1 MAGTPLRELLAA
13 FGFEFDQ
20 NFEREA
26 TASIANVIGAV
37 QSLGQAFVGSAIV
50 SAGTQFVQNMIDVGS
65 ELADTS
71 SQMGISATELAEWRY
86 AAGLAGVEANEL
98 SSALSR
104 VAVLAR
110 GGGGG
115 VFTRLGVS
123 TRDAAGELR
132 RASDILE
139 DTGLA
144 IGAMENETE
153 RTAMAVQVFGRS
165 GRALIPLFRGT
176 RGSIRE
182 LRAEVRALYGTDLDR
197 LSEVA
202 DEAGDNQD
210 RLNLVFDAFRTRLSL
225 SVLPVVTE
233 ALERMVAVGQA
244 IAEVT
249 RNSRVL
255 QAGMVILGAAMAA
268 AALLTIATWGPPLL
282 LFALVALA
290 VGALVLVVDDLL
302 VMLEGGNSVIGG
314 FLDQIFGV
322 GTAASV
328 SAGILGTFNLALTQ
342 MEVALYVVRAALTA
356 AFGPEIAEQ
365 LTTVSGLVETITNGL
380 RTQILMARLAADA
393 LGLDGSGVGA
403 IDGSAAGPTAIAA
416 ATGGGTTVTDNR
428 SVGVI
433 NVNGAG
439 NPEAVAREVVRL
451 GGVGDAGVEDDALD
465 LVPEGD

>member
-1 MAGTPLRELLAA
+1 MLRELLAS
-13 FGFEFDQ
+13 FGFEWDAS
-20 NFEREA
+20 FEREA
-26 TASIANVIGAV
+26 TSSIANVVGAV
-37 QSLGQAFVGSAIV
+37 QSLSQAFLASSIV
-50 SAGTQFVQNMIDVGS
+50 TAGAAFVQNMIDVGS

-71 SQMGISATELAEWRY
+71 AQMGISATELAEWRF

-98 SSALSR
+98 SGALTR

-115 VFTRLGVS
+115 VFARLGVS

-182 LRAEVRALYGTDLDR
+182 LRAEVRNLYGTDLDR

-225 SVLPVVTE
+225 SVLPVVTD
-233 ALERMVAVGQA
+233 ALERLVAVGQA

-249 RNSRVL
+249 QHSRVL

-268 AALLTIATWGPPLL
+268 AALLTIGMWGPPLL
-282 LFALVALA
+282 IFALVALA
-290 VGALVLVVDDLL
+290 VGALVLIVDDLL

-314 FLDQIFGV
+314 FIDQIFGV

-328 SAGILGTFNLALTQ
+328 SAGILGAFNLAVAQ
-342 MEVALYVVRAALTA
+342 MEIALFAVRGALTA
-356 AFGPEIAEQ
+356 AFGPEVAEM
-365 LTTVSGLVETITNGL
+365 LTTVGGIIETITNGL
-380 RTQILMARLAADA
+380 RTQVLMARLAADA

-403 IDGSAAGPTAIAA
+403 IDGSAVGPTAIAA
-416 ATGGGTTVTDNR
+416 ATGATTVTDNR
-428 SVGVI
+428 SVGTI
-433 NVNGAG
+433 IVNGSG
-439 NPEAVAREVVRL
+439 DPERVAREVVRL
-451 GGVGDAGVEDDALD
+451 GGVGDTSVEDDALD
-465 LVPEGD
+465 LVPEAG